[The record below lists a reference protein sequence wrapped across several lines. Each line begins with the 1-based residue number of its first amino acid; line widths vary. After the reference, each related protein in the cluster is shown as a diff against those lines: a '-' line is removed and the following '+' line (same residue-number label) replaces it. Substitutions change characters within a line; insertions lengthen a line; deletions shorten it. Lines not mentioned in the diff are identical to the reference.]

1 MGLIEGHP
9 RTPGLNA
16 RARRG
21 SARLSTTDPDLVQ
34 LQGTFIVNV
43 YTDLAG
49 VGTHGEIAFVQASWE
64 SISRITLQ
72 RYLVYGSGRS
82 GKLDE

>member
-49 VGTHGEIAFVQASWE
+49 VGTHGEIALYKPAGNP
-64 SISRITLQ
+64 
-72 RYLVYGSGRS
+72 YLVLLYSGTWYTS
-82 GKLDE
+82 AGGAIS

>member
-1 MGLIEGHP
+1 MGIIEGHP
-9 RTPGLNA
+9 RIPGLNA

-21 SARLSTTDPDLVQ
+21 SARLSTTDPDL
-34 LQGTFIVNV
+34 
-43 YTDLAG
+43 
-49 VGTHGEIAFVQASWE
+49 VQASWE

-82 GKLDE
+82 GKLDEWFYRKKSVWCRV